1 MKTSTSYAIGVVIG
15 AVVIA
20 TGSILFEAFLLG
32 LILFWFGVYLSFWQN
47 LVIIALANMI
57 FNNFG
62 VSSK

>member
-1 MKTSTSYAIGVVIG
+1 MKTSTTIAAIVVALGVTTV
-15 AVVIA
+15 
-20 TGSILFEAFLLG
+20 SILIEAFLLG

>member
-1 MKTSTSYAIGVVIG
+1 MKTSTAVGVIIG
-15 AVVIA
+15 AVLISSV
-20 TGSILFEAFLLG
+20 TILLEAFLLG

-62 VSSK
+62 ISSK

>member
-1 MKTSTSYAIGVVIG
+1 MKTSYAIGVIIG
-15 AVVIA
+15 AVVIT
-20 TGSILFEAFLLG
+20 TGTILLEAFLLG

>member
-1 MKTSTSYAIGVVIG
+1 MKTSTAIGVVIG
-15 AVVIA
+15 AVVIT
-20 TGSILFEAFLLG
+20 TGSILLEAFLLG
-32 LILFWFGVYLSFWQN
+32 LILSWFGVYLAFWQN

>member
-1 MKTSTSYAIGVVIG
+1 MKTSTAVGLIVG
-15 AVVIA
+15 AVLISSV
-20 TGSILFEAFLLG
+20 SILIEAFLLG
-32 LILFWFGVYLSFWQN
+32 LILSWFGVYLSFWQN

>member
-1 MKTSTSYAIGVVIG
+1 MKTSTAIGVIIG
-15 AVVIA
+15 AVVIT
-20 TGSILFEAFLLG
+20 TGTILLEAFLLG

>member
-1 MKTSTSYAIGVVIG
+1 MKTSTAIGVVIG
-15 AVVIA
+15 AVVIT
-20 TGSILFEAFLLG
+20 TGSILLEAFLLG
-32 LILFWFGVYLSFWQN
+32 LILFWFGVYLAFWQN